1 MTGRGL
7 WSSSRRTLGAFVFL
21 LLGPAAQAATADSPR
36 ALVMGVTDQ
45 MLTALKVSGDDI
57 KRNPALARRM
67 VENRVLPLIDFPR
80 IARGV
85 LGKHWRRANPE
96 QRERF
101 TREFTEFLINL
112 YVTAMVTY
120 VDDIVSVSDDIH
132 FPPIHWS
139 PGETRA
145 KVRMLVRLKAG
156 GAAEVVY
163 RMDRNAQGW
172 RIYDVT
178 VLGVSFTAT
187 YRQNFSAEI
196 ARGGLD
202 ALIARLA
209 ARNRRSH

>member
-1 MTGRGL
+1 MTGREL
-7 WSSSRRTLGAFVFL
+7 WAGAWRMLWACVFL
-21 LLGPAAQAATADSPR
+21 LLNPAAPAATPDSPR

-57 KRNPALARRM
+57 KRNPALARRL
-67 VENRVLPLIDFPR
+67 VEKRVLHMIDFPR

-85 LGKHWRRANPE
+85 LGKHWRRAGPA

-101 TREFTEFLINL
+101 TREFTEFLINI

-139 PGETRA
+139 PGQTRA
-145 KVRMLVRLKAG
+145 KVRMIVSLKAG
-156 GAAEVVY
+156 PPAEVVY
-163 RMDRNAQGW
+163 RMNRDAQGW
-172 RIYDVT
+172 KIYDVT

-202 ALIARLA
+202 ALIMRLA
-209 ARNRRSH
+209 ARNRHNH